1 MNNDSIFSRTS
12 GFIRQILVMSTF
24 DRRNALVK
32 CVTPVKFI
40 KGLDPRI
47 AGPVLIFSIF
57 IVALFL
63 WFLGKTP
70 SKNNWVILRDYEGLR
85 PHHVPQPVD
94 NSYLESFAFV
104 RPIESALTPKSVRFD
119 SPLGSEHGAMTY
131 NAQSF
136 MVLNSRLGSNHLA
149 DDLNGIGGMNTDLGD
164 PVYSVSAGRVIYAAD
179 AGEGWG
185 NMVIIEH
192 AIGDGKDRRYVQS
205 LYAHLKVIYVL
216 AGVIVRRGEVVGEVG
231 GANGKYPAHLHFEMR
246 DSNVADPNK
255 GYSKKPLNRLNPTET
270 LREWRGADKDL
281 LNVSPKIQ
289 GADAFYQDLEFEF

>member
-40 KGLDPRI
+40 KGLDPRV

-70 SKNNWVILRDYEGLR
+70 SKSNWVILRDYEGLR
-85 PHHVPQPVD
+85 PHHVPHPVD

-164 PVYSVSAGRVIYAAD
+164 PVYSVSTGRVIYAAD

-192 AIGDGKDRRYVQS
+192 AIGDGKDRTYVQS

-289 GADAFYQDLEFEF
+289 GADAFYQYLEFEF

>member
-85 PHHVPQPVD
+85 PHHVPQPAD
-94 NSYLESFAFV
+94 SSYLESFAFV

-131 NAQSF
+131 SAQSF

-164 PVYSVSAGRVIYAAD
+164 PVYAVSAGRVIYAAD
-179 AGEGWG
+179 AGKGWG

-270 LREWRGADKDL
+270 LKEWRGADKDL

-289 GADAFYQDLEFEF
+289 GTDEFYQDLEFEF

>member
-40 KGLDPRI
+40 KGLDPSI

-70 SKNNWVILRDYEGLR
+70 SMNNWVILRDYESLR
-85 PHHVPQPVD
+85 PHHVPEPVN

-289 GADAFYQDLEFEF
+289 GADAFYQNLEFEF

>member
-24 DRRNALVK
+24 DRRNAIVK

-47 AGPVLIFSIF
+47 AGPVLMFSIF

-85 PHHVPQPVD
+85 PHHVPHPVD

-192 AIGDGKDRRYVQS
+192 AIGDGKDRTYVQS

-246 DSNVADPNK
+246 DSNVADPSK

>member
-24 DRRNALVK
+24 DRRNAIVK

-47 AGPVLIFSIF
+47 AGPVLMFSIF

-85 PHHVPQPVD
+85 PHHVPHPVD

-179 AGEGWG
+179 AGKGWG

-246 DSNVADPNK
+246 DSNVADPSK

>member
-1 MNNDSIFSRTS
+1 
-12 GFIRQILVMSTF
+12 
-24 DRRNALVK
+24 
-32 CVTPVKFI
+32 
-40 KGLDPRI
+40 
-47 AGPVLIFSIF
+47 
-57 IVALFL
+57 
-63 WFLGKTP
+63 
-70 SKNNWVILRDYEGLR
+70 
-85 PHHVPQPVD
+85 
-94 NSYLESFAFV
+94 
-104 RPIESALTPKSVRFD
+104 
-119 SPLGSEHGAMTY
+119 
-131 NAQSF
+131 
-136 MVLNSRLGSNHLA
+136 
-149 DDLNGIGGMNTDLGD
+149 MNTDLGD

-270 LREWRGADKDL
+270 IREWRGADEDL

-289 GADAFYQDLEFEF
+289 GADEFYQDLEFEF